1 LIKAWRLRRAFF
13 ICGHFVRPVFSGR
26 QRVGSAENPG
36 AENPGESAEDSTE
49 DNTEDTPGERACA
62 TSAYATRYA
71 HQPPALRHGH
81 ACVLRHGTITGTTT
95 NTRIG
100 SPHSRLNPAMGAMAT
115 DSAGLRFSHENPVC
129 TARRRG
135 ITRRE
140 SRHSKWLRACP
151 GSGGDKSAD
160 DKSVKDKSCRRQIR
174 SSKIWKS
181 WQICQHACGSR
192 HYPALFSA
200 AIDIAAI
207 DIKNLNLQASAT
219 GATRLRSPSG

>member
-1 LIKAWRLRRAFF
+1 MIKAWRLRRAFF
-13 ICGHFVRPVFSGR
+13 ICGHFVRPVFSGL

-49 DNTEDTPGERACA
+49 DSTEGTPGELACA

-81 ACVLRHGTITGTTT
+81 ACVLRHGTITGTTA
-95 NTRIG
+95 NTHSG

-129 TARRRG
+129 TAVAA
-135 ITRRE
+135 E
-140 SRHSKWLRACP
+140 SRGENRAIRNGCAHAP
-151 GSGGDKSAD
+151 AQAGTNPPTTNP
-160 DKSVKDKSCRRQIR
+160 KDKSCRRQIR

-219 GATRLRSPSG
+219 GASRLRSPSG